1 MRVSSRLAQAI
12 ALIILLALGLSAC
25 VRTGRDVS
33 INADGSGAY
42 ALTIGVKKQVLES
55 IGASFGDSMSKF
67 QQAIAARGGTT
78 RQYDDA
84 TYTYWEFRRT
94 FKTISE
100 LNDELGVNPGATG
113 QINSPT
119 SNEQIIVRQQ
129 EDFLTT
135 SFHVAGTLDFG
146 SSDAANATTASIFAD
161 AKEWLAITM
170 PGWVTSHQGGTV
182 TGNTVRWELR
192 YGDKAAI
199 DEVGGGY
206 NSPHVALISGAVG
219 MGLVATLG
227 TGLWLALRRRRKPTL
242 STETAWPAT

>member
-1 MRVSSRLAQAI
+1 MRVSSRLAPAF
-12 ALIILLALGLSAC
+12 ALIILLALGLAGC

-33 INADGSGAY
+33 INADGSGTY
-42 ALTIGVKKQVLES
+42 LLTIGMKKQVLES
-55 IGASFGDSMSKF
+55 LGAGFGNSMTKF
-67 QQAIAARGGTT
+67 DQAVAARGGTT

-94 FKTISE
+94 FKTIGE
-100 LNDELGVNPGATG
+100 LNDELGVNPSATG
-113 QINSPT
+113 QINTTT

-135 SFHVAGTLDFG
+135 TFHVAGTLDFG
-146 SSDAANATTASIFAD
+146 SSDTPSASAASIFAD

-182 TGNTVRWELR
+182 NGNTVRWELH
-192 YGDKAAI
+192 YGDKATI

-206 NSPHVALISGAVG
+206 NSPHVALIGGAVG
-219 MGLVATLG
+219 LGLVASLG
-227 TGLWLALRRRRKPTL
+227 TGLWLTLRRRRKPALPAEPT
-242 STETAWPAT
+242 WPAM